1 MTRAVALLFGLL
13 LLLLLSIPLAISLGR
28 ASELFCVTVRN
39 GKATFRRGRVPQ
51 RLLDDISDVVK
62 KPRVKKATIRVVK
75 ERGRPRAIISG
86 EVSDATRQRLRN
98 VVGTFSTAKLE
109 AGGRPARPK
118 RRRGPS
124 GRR

>member
-1 MTRAVALLFGLL
+1 MARAMALLFGLL
-13 LLLLLSIPLAISLGR
+13 ILVLMSIPLAISLRR
-28 ASELFCVTVRN
+28 ANELFYVTVRD
-39 GKATFRRGRVPQ
+39 GKPTFRRGRLPQ

-62 KPRVKKATIRVVK
+62 KPKVKKASIRVVK

-86 EVSDATRQRLRN
+86 ELPSATRQRLRN
-98 VVGTFSTAKLE
+98 VVGAFSTAKLE
-109 AGGRPARPK
+109 AGGRPSRPK